1 MNIISNGDLLFL
13 AADTSRKY
21 LKDDVSMY
29 LWYVPYN
36 PEKLS
41 LEKDPPLHVD
51 EIYAADPHLVDE
63 F

>member
-1 MNIISNGDLLFL
+1 MSNMIKKSWTD
-13 AADTSRKY
+13 SN
-21 LKDDVSMY
+21 
-29 LWYVPYN
+29 VPYN